1 MLKILVTGGTGYIG
15 KMLVGKLVAQGHAVV
30 VLTRLIPDV
39 SAQIAGVVYAQADIS
54 NPDEDFGRIVKGCL
68 LVFHCAG
75 EINVEARMRA
85 LHVDGFQRLLNAC
98 GALVQNSDA
107 SLHWVQLSSVGAY
120 GSPSGATL
128 PRVVTEDTVLAP
140 VGEYERTKAEA
151 DIRLMASNFGGRF
164 SYTILRPSIVFGRN
178 MPNGSVRQWAAM
190 VKRGLFFYIGKR
202 GAVST
207 YVHVD
212 DVVDALIE
220 CGFDPAAKGQI
231 FNLSNDCS
239 QEAFVDGL
247 AAAQGVKAPT
257 LRMPEWVARALAL
270 VGSPLKGFP
279 LKMSRV
285 DALVSRT
292 RYPADKLF
300 NVLGFKPKRD
310 VVSKLNEVVAY
321 DDAPP
326 ARLGQ

>member
-1 MLKILVTGGTGYIG
+1 MNGAGFVKILVTGGTGYIG
-15 KMLVGKLVAQGHAVV
+15 KKLVERLVAQAYSVV
-30 VLTRLIPDV
+30 VLTRRVPEAAKQLP
-39 SAQIAGVVYAQADIS
+39 GVVYAQADIA
-54 NPDEDFGRIVKGCL
+54 NPGEDLAKVVEGCS

-75 EINVEARMRA
+75 EINVEARMKA

-98 GALVQNSDA
+98 GALAQKSGA

-120 GSPSGATL
+120 GSPSSATL
-128 PRVVTEDTVLAP
+128 PRVVTEETALAP
-140 VGEYERTKAEA
+140 VGEYEKTKAEA
-151 DIRLMASNFGGRF
+151 DIRLLANGLGEQF

-190 VKRGLFFYIGKR
+190 VKRGLFFYIGKK

-212 DVVDALIE
+212 DVVDALLE
-220 CGFDPAAKGQI
+220 CGFNPAAKGQI

-239 QEAFVDGL
+239 QEDFVNGL
-247 AAAQGVKAPT
+247 AAAQGAKAPK
-257 LRMPEWVARALAL
+257 LRMPEWVARLLAFA
-270 VGSPLKGFP
+270 GSPLKGFP

-300 NVLGFKPKRD
+300 NVLGFKSKQN
-310 VVSKLNEVVAY
+310 VVSKLHEVVVAG
-321 DDAPP
+321 PN
-326 ARLGQ
+326 Q